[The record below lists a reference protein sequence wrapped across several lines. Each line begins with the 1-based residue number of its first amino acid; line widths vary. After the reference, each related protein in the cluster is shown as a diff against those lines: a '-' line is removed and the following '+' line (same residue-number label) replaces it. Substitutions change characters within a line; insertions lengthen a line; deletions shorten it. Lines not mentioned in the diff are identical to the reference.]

1 MRSTLRNL
9 GIMIASLSGATL
21 TSYFLSIGSTAV
33 GTDVFVSMIYL
44 LAVFLIARWT
54 DGYLYGL
61 AAAAISVLAVNYAFT
76 YPFFAFNFTLTGY
89 PLTILCMSVVAVT
102 TSALTSQAKLR
113 NTAMLAAQRA
123 EMRGNLLRA
132 VSHDLRTPLTSIIGS
147 ATALTD
153 TEHELDS
160 DLRQS
165 LAEGIRDDAEW
176 LIRVVENLLTVTRID
191 VDHSA
196 GLHKT
201 PEVAEEI
208 IAAAVSKFRKRFPN
222 MPVNVRVP
230 DELLFV
236 PMDATLIEQVL
247 LNLLENAAVHSQT
260 ARQVTVSVSRSE
272 QFPVLPAR
280 HAASAALTS
289 VNLPYAVFDVHDNG
303 VGIASERLGSIFEG
317 HLTENPE
324 HGHSLGIGL
333 SVCAAIISAHD
344 GQMFACN
351 DGGALFR
358 FILPLKLTDN

>member
-9 GIMIASLSGATL
+9 SIMTAALSAATL
-21 TSYFLSIGSTAV
+21 AGYFLSIGSNAV
-33 GTDVFVSMIYL
+33 GTDVFVPMIYL
-44 LAVFLIARWT
+44 LAVFLVARWT
-54 DGYLYGL
+54 DGYFYGL

-113 NTAMLAAQRA
+113 NTALLAAQRA

-153 TEHELDS
+153 TVPELAPE
-160 DLRQS
+160 LRHS

-191 VDHSA
+191 VEQSA

-201 PEVAEEI
+201 PEAAEEI
-208 IAAAVSKFRKRFPN
+208 IAAGVSKFRKRFPN
-222 MPVNVRVP
+222 MHVRVQVP
-230 DELLFV
+230 EELLFV
-236 PMDATLIEQVL
+236 PMDATLIEQVI
-247 LNLLENAAVHSQT
+247 LNLLENAAVHGQT
-260 ARQVTVSVSRSE
+260 ATEITVSVYRAE
-272 QFPVLPAR
+272 QFPSLPAK
-280 HAASAALTS
+280 HAASATLTA
-289 VNLPYAVFDVHDNG
+289 VKLPYAVFEVHDNG
-303 VGIASERLGSIFEG
+303 VGIAPERLTAIFEG
-317 HLTENPE
+317 NLTDHPE

-351 DGGALFR
+351 DDGALFR
-358 FILPLKLTDN
+358 FILPLNISDK